1 MELLDSVLLAVCSFW
16 LGACPFS
23 VWIGR
28 WLLDKDIRDYG
39 DGNPGAVNV
48 FRAGGR
54 RAGSLALLLDIA
66 KGVPFVLSA
75 HALLALPDVAVMVIG
90 MSAILG
96 HAFSPL
102 LRFHGGKALAVTLG
116 VLLALPQHQ
125 LVFTVLIFTFLSF
138 IFIESDAWT
147 IVVGVAGTLAY
158 LEITRGNSWESLFVL
173 FVLVL
178 YTVRSYDELR
188 AAPKLGRLVLWV
200 RSRT

>member
-1 MELLDSVLLAVCSFW
+1 MELLYSVILAVCSFW

-28 WLLDKDIRDYG
+28 SLLNKDIRGYG

-66 KGVPFVLSA
+66 KGIPFVFSA
-75 HALLALPDVAVMVIG
+75 HALLALPDVAVMAIG
-90 MSAILG
+90 MSAIFG

-116 VLLALPQHQ
+116 VLLVLPQHQ

-147 IVVGVAGTLAY
+147 IVIGAVGSLAY
-158 LEITRGNSWESLFVL
+158 LEITRGNSWESLFIFYVL
-173 FVLVL
+173 AL
-178 YTVRSYDELR
+178 YAVKSHNELHTV
-188 AAPKLGRLVLWV
+188 PKLGRLVHWV
-200 RSRT
+200 QSRT

>member
-1 MELLDSVLLAVCSFW
+1 MNLHQVMVYSIPHLVDSGSQESFLLELLDSVLLAVCSFW

-116 VLLALPQHQ
+116 VLLALPQHR
-125 LVFTVLIFTFLSF
+125 
-138 IFIESDAWT
+138 
-147 IVVGVAGTLAY
+147 
-158 LEITRGNSWESLFVL
+158 LELLFSSSRSCHLSLFGA
-173 FVLVL
+173 
-178 YTVRSYDELR
+178 T
-188 AAPKLGRLVLWV
+188 PGRLLLEWPGHWPISKLPEETPGN
-200 RSRT
+200 RYLCFSY